1 MIILGVLSAIL
12 IGLVVGYHRVPVGQN
27 DIGCMLGA
35 FGNVG
40 AFFSLSIGIAVMLI
54 AIAVE
59 WSEIYNHVRVNKMP
73 LAKVESDH
81 PRLPPKVEV
90 MIAAILTVAA
100 LILFVQF
107 IATVYAMA
115 FTLNSSTSES
125 KVTTRVVMGDYDG
138 DGDLDYIAGN
148 TGSSEQIDFYKNDGT
163 GTFTWNSMFGVS
175 TNMVDMVTGDINGD
189 GYLDVIELISS
200 GSSSVRVYLN
210 SGTGSFRSVGAP
222 TLTTGGSIM
231 TIFDADNDADLDL
244 LFLKGTTMVNP
255 LFLNNG
261 HGVFTEAASVL
272 PNSYS
277 AIGVG
282 DFDTDGDLDLVFSST
297 AATAGQVFR
306 NSGTGSFTQL
316 SSFANP
322 PQNLAYFA
330 PADIDNDG
338 DIDLIA
344 AGNGNAYTFF
354 NNGAGTFTLGSNYGT
369 VTVTN
374 SISTGDIDNDGDV
387 DFILAGCDIGAAGGA
402 EAFLNNGSGV
412 YSALGSATEATDCVN
427 RTIVG
432 DIDGDGDLDYIRGNQ
447 DYFGAAKVNRHYK
460 SDQAVT
466 TANTVPTAPTLA
478 TLTGALVSPDP
489 RNPTAQADDSSVG
502 SVAWSLTGTV
512 YSSDDSYATI
522 SFGAPSSIGH
532 YLTATN
538 FEFEIPTSATIL
550 GIKVEV
556 EKKAL
561 SGGVNDNA
569 VRMIKAGTVG
579 TTERSAAGT
588 WAASDTQV
596 TYGSGSDLWGT
607 TWTPSDI
614 NASNFGFAISPKDSG
629 VGGSVGYIDH
639 IRITVYYNMRDI
651 RLTWGSGSDTITSTK
666 MLQYQLKI
674 GTGSALNNIY
684 SSLTSAP
691 NWVTRVVPNGQSRTT
706 LVKNLPCGQSFYWSV
721 AAVDAGFMSTRS
733 SEQTFTLSAACGFSG
748 GAAGGGGSSSSGTAG
763 PAGGSLRR
771 IVIEQAPPRVIIGHI
786 AVSAFED
793 INGNG
798 VKDLREE
805 NGFHGLTLT
814 ASGST
819 ASGVTVRKTLNLSS
833 MGEAVFELEQ
843 SDARGYSILVDS
855 SSKALEGFEAIG
867 KIVSDPVIVREG
879 TMKSIAF
886 AFRRVSLLDYKPCL
900 TVGAAQS
907 QDRGKGDALILLG
920 RLEDAFSRRV
930 MDGVTLGTGL
940 VTRVNFLTLLARTQ
954 CIPLEQTPVAYS
966 QKGRKNILI
975 DLPPTP
981 ITTFAILLYSLLG
994 QELPVAR
1001 LTSKGP
1007 AADLSAPLTRREAIS
1022 ILATAMNIP
1031 AEKRVSTAT
1040 DLPSD
1045 LLPQDPILSDFLTLR
1060 SLGILPQN
1068 FLSLFGAEQG
1078 MDATETASLLT
1089 RASFQAGHIGLLPIV
1104 FDRSGHA
1111 AAPEEVEMLHLPE
1124 DFPDLPI
1131 RECLLTD
1138 TERPKKVSFS
1148 DILPGDAL
1156 EPVLRDILSRGTKNG
1171 DGKILWLLPANK
1183 KPTEFGVTKGT
1194 PTIDLDQP
1202 VSLFEGLRTLLVLR
1216 CLPPLSAK
1224 EFILSSEKT
1233 LEGSLESRVPRDRLS
1248 GLQRDLSFVS
1258 RVFYRAQDHEREFD
1272 LSLLKYAPDLLAGE
1286 TRDPDSPLSVGDG
1299 SALLASGLLNLA
1311 VHEGLI
1317 TPQDAEIM
1325 AEGLTLHFARYFLG
1339 APDLER
1345 GSSSMLRTL
1354 PLTRKMLV
1362 EFLGAVLKKETVPV
1376 DAPKKSSEEERS
1388 VGESWWRRLKD

>member
-1 MIILGVLSAIL
+1 ML
-12 IGLVVGYHRVPVGQN
+12 IGLSIGYHRVPVGP
-27 DIGCMLGA
+27 DEIGCMLGS

-40 AFFSLSIGIAVMLI
+40 AFLSLSIGIAVMLI
-54 AIAVE
+54 AVAVE

-73 LAKVESDH
+73 LASVENRH
-81 PRLPPKVEV
+81 PRLPPKIE
-90 MIAAILTVAA
+90 IIITSILTVAA

-115 FTLNSSTSES
+115 FTLSSSTSEA
-125 KVTTRVVMGDYDG
+125 KVTTRLVMGDFDS
-138 DGDLDYIAGN
+138 DGDLDYITGN
-148 TGSSEQIDFYKNDGT
+148 TGATEQLDFYKNDGT
-163 GTFTWNSMFGVS
+163 GTFTWNSMFGLS
-175 TNMVDMVTGDINGD
+175 NNMVDMVTGDINGD
-189 GYLDVIELISS
+189 GYLDVVELISS

-222 TLTTGGSIM
+222 TLTVGGTIM
-231 TIFDADNDADLDL
+231 SLFDADNDADLDL
-244 LFLKGTTMVNP
+244 LFLKGSTMVNP

-261 HGVFTEAASVL
+261 HGVFTEVASTL
-272 PNSYS
+272 PRSVS
-277 AIGVG
+277 AIGVA
-282 DFDTDGDLDLVFSST
+282 DFNSDGYLDVVFSST
-297 AATAGQVFR
+297 AAVAFQVFR
-306 NSGTGSFTQL
+306 NSGSGSFQQL
-316 SSFANP
+316 STVANP
-322 PQNLAYFA
+322 PNNLAYFS

-354 NNGAGTFTLGSNYGT
+354 NNGAGTFVLGSNYGS

-374 SISTGDIDNDGDV
+374 SISTGDVDNDSDI
-387 DFILAGCDIGAAGGA
+387 DFILSGCDIGSSGGS
-402 EAFLNNGSGV
+402 EIFLNNGSGV
-412 YSALGSATEATDCVN
+412 YSSLGAVNEGSDCVN
-427 RTIVG
+427 RSVVG
-432 DIDGDGDLDYIRGNQ
+432 DIDGDGDLDYVRGNQ
-447 DYFGAAKVNRHYK
+447 DYFGTGRVNRHYK
-460 SDQAVT
+460 SDQAAT
-466 TANTVPTAPTLA
+466 TANTVPTAPTLS
-478 TLTGALVSPDP
+478 TLTGTLVSVGSP
-489 RNPTAQADDSSVG
+489 RNPTAAVDDTSVG
-502 SVAWSLTGTV
+502 TIAWSAPTAV
-512 YSSDDSYATI
+512 YASDDSYATAGFTAPGSI
-522 SFGAPSSIGH
+522 SH
-532 YLTATN
+532 YLNATG
-538 FEFEIPTSATIL
+538 FGFSIPTTSSIL

-556 EKKAL
+556 EKKML
-561 SGGVNDNA
+561 SGGVTDNA
-569 VRMIKAGTVG
+569 VRLIKGGTIG
-579 TTERSAAGT
+579 TTDRSSAVS
-588 WAASDTQV
+588 WPASDAYT
-596 TYGSGSDLWGT
+596 TYGSGADLWGT
-607 TWTPSDI
+607 TWTPAQI
-614 NASNFGFAISPKDSG
+614 NASDFGLAISAKDNG
-629 VGGSVGYIDH
+629 IGGTTGYIDH
-639 IRITVYYNMRDI
+639 IRITVYYSMRDI

-666 MLQYQLKI
+666 MLQYQLRV
-674 GTGSALNNIY
+674 GTGSALHNIL
-684 SSLTSAP
+684 SSMTSTP
-691 NWVTRVVPNGQSRTT
+691 NWVTRVVPNGQGRTT
-706 LVKNLPCGQSFYWSV
+706 LLRNLPCGQSFYWSV
-721 AAVDAGFMSTRS
+721 AAVDSGFMSTRS
-733 SEQTFTLSAACGFSG
+733 SEQTFTLSSDCTFSG
-748 GAAGGGGSSSSGTAG
+748 GAGGGGGSSSGTSG

-805 NGFHGLTLT
+805 NAFQGLTLT

-833 MGEAVFELEQ
+833 RGEAVFELEQ
-843 SDARGYSILVDS
+843 SDARGYSILVDPT
-855 SSKALEGFEAIG
+855 SKALEGFEATG

-879 TMKSIAF
+879 TMQSVAF
-886 AFRRVSLLDYKPCL
+886 AFRRVSLLDYKPCI
-900 TVGAAQS
+900 TVGSAQS

-940 VTRVNFLTLLARTQ
+940 VTRANFLTLLARTQ

-981 ITTFAILLYSLLG
+981 PTTFAILLYSLLG

-1001 LTSKGP
+1001 LTHKGP

-1022 ILATAMNIP
+1022 ILAAAMNIP
-1031 AEKRVSTAT
+1031 EEKRVSSAT

-1068 FLSLFGAEQG
+1068 FLTLLGAEQG
-1078 MDATETASLLT
+1078 MDAMEAASLLT

-1104 FDRSGHA
+1104 YDRSGHA
-1111 AAPEEVEMLHLPE
+1111 AAPEEVETLHLPE
-1124 DFPDLPI
+1124 DFPDLPV

-1171 DGKILWLLPANK
+1171 DGKVLWLLPANK
-1183 KPTEFGVTKGT
+1183 KPTEFGVTKGA

-1224 EFILSSEKT
+1224 EFILSSERT
-1233 LEGSLESRVPRDRLS
+1233 FEGSLESRVPRDRLS

-1272 LSLLKYAPDLLAGE
+1272 LSLLKYASDLLAGE

-1311 VHEGLI
+1311 VHESII

-1325 AEGLTLHFARYFLG
+1325 AEGLTLHFAKYFLG
-1339 APDLER
+1339 TPDLER
-1345 GSSSMLRTL
+1345 GSSSLLRTL
-1354 PLTRKMLV
+1354 PLTRKMLIEV
-1362 EFLGAVLKKETVPV
+1362 LGAVLEKETVPV
-1376 DAPKKSSEEERS
+1376 DAPKKASEEERS

>member
-12 IGLVVGYHRVPVGQN
+12 VGLAIGYHRVPVGPN

-54 AIAVE
+54 AMAVE
-59 WSEIYNHVRVNKMP
+59 WSEIYNHVRVNRMP
-73 LAKVESDH
+73 LASVESDH
-81 PRLPPKVEV
+81 PRLPPKTEV
-90 MIAAILTVAA
+90 MIASILTVAA

-115 FTLNSSTSES
+115 FTLSSSTIES
-125 KVTTRVVMGDYDG
+125 KVTARVVMGDYDG

-148 TGSSEQIDFYKNDGT
+148 TGASEQLDFYKNDGT
-163 GTFTWNSMFGVS
+163 GTFTWNSMFGLS

-189 GYLDVIELISS
+189 GYLDIIELISL
-200 GSSSVRVYLN
+200 GSSSVGVYLN
-210 SGTGSFRSVGAP
+210 SGTGSFRSVSAP
-222 TLTTGGSIM
+222 TLMAGGTIM
-231 TIFDADNDADLDL
+231 TLFDADNDADLDL
-244 LFLKGTTMVNP
+244 LFLKGSTMINP
-255 LFLNNG
+255 LFLNDG
-261 HGVFTEAASVL
+261 HGVFTEVASNL
-272 PNSYS
+272 PLSQS
-277 AIGVG
+277 AIGVA
-282 DFDTDGDLDLVFSST
+282 DFDTDGYLDLVFSST

-306 NSGTGSFTQL
+306 NSGTGSFVQL

-322 PQNLAYFA
+322 PANLAYFA

-354 NNGAGTFTLGSNYGT
+354 NSGAGTFTLGSNYGT
-369 VTVTN
+369 IVVTN
-374 SISTGDIDNDGDV
+374 SISTGDIDNDGDI
-387 DFILAGCDIGAAGGA
+387 DFILSGCDIGLSGGA
-402 EAFLNNGSGV
+402 EIFLNNGSGV
-412 YSALGSATEATDCVN
+412 YSTLGAVTEGADCVK
-427 RTIVG
+427 RSIIG

-447 DYFGAAKVNRHYK
+447 DYFGTNRVNRHYK
-460 SDQAVT
+460 SDQAAT
-466 TANTVPTAPTLA
+466 TANTVPTAPTLS
-478 TLTGALVSPDP
+478 TLTGTLVSPTP
-489 RNPTAQADDSSVG
+489 RNPRAAANDLGIGTI
-502 SVAWSLTGTV
+502 AWSNATNV
-512 YSSDDSYATI
+512 YASDDAYATA
-522 SFGAPSSIGH
+522 SFTAPSGISN
-532 YLTATN
+532 YLTATD
-538 FEFEIPTSATIL
+538 FGFTIPTGATIL
-550 GIKVEV
+550 GIKAEV
-556 EKKAL
+556 EKKQ
-561 SGGVNDNA
+561 GVGVIDYA
-569 VRMIKAGTVG
+569 VRLIKGGAVG
-579 TTERSAAGT
+579 TTDRSAAGS
-588 WAASDTQV
+588 WLIADTTS

-607 TWTPSDI
+607 TWTPAQI
-614 NASNFGFAISPKDSG
+614 NASDFGFAMVAQDAG
-629 VGGSVGYIDH
+629 AGGATAFVDH

-684 SSLTSAP
+684 SSLTSTP

-706 LVKNLPCGQSFYWSV
+706 LLRNLPCGQSFYWSV
-721 AAVDAGFMSTRS
+721 AAVDSGFMSTRS

-748 GAAGGGGSSSSGTAG
+748 GAGGGGGSSSSGTAG

-805 NGFHGLTLT
+805 NTFQGLTLT

-843 SDARGYSILVDS
+843 SDARGYSMLVDP
-855 SSKALEGFEAIG
+855 SSKELEGFEATG

-879 TMKSIAF
+879 TMQSVAF
-886 AFRRVSLLDYKPCL
+886 AFRRVTLLDYKPCL
-900 TVGAAQS
+900 TVASAAS

-920 RLEDAFSRRV
+920 RLEDAFSRRIT
-930 MDGVTLGTGL
+930 DGVTLGAGL
-940 VTRVNFLTLLARTQ
+940 VTRANFLTLLARTQ

-966 QKGRKNILI
+966 RKGRKNILI

-981 ITTFAILLYSLLG
+981 PTTFAILVYSLLG

-1001 LTSKGP
+1001 LTPKGP
-1007 AADLSAPLTRREAIS
+1007 AADLSAPLTRREALS
-1022 ILATAMNIP
+1022 MLAAAMNIP
-1031 AEKRVSTAT
+1031 EDKRVSTAT

-1068 FLSLFGAEQG
+1068 FLSLLGAEQG

-1111 AAPEEVEMLHLPE
+1111 AAPEEVETLHLPE
-1124 DFPDLPI
+1124 DFPDLPV

-1148 DILPGDAL
+1148 DILPGDVL

-1171 DGKILWLLPANK
+1171 DDKTLWLLPANK

-1224 EFILSSEKT
+1224 EFVLSSERT
-1233 LEGSLESRVPRDRLS
+1233 PEGSLESRVPRDRLS

-1272 LSLLKYAPDLLAGE
+1272 LSLLKFSPDLLTGE

-1311 VHEGLI
+1311 VHESLI

-1339 APDLER
+1339 TPDLER

-1354 PLTRKMLV
+1354 PLTRKMLI
-1362 EFLGAVLKKETVPV
+1362 EFLGAVLEKETVPV
-1376 DAPKKSSEEERS
+1376 DAPKKASKENRS
-1388 VGESWWRRLKD
+1388 VGESWWERLQ

>member
-1 MIILGVLSAIL
+1 MIILGVLSAVL

-27 DIGCMLGA
+27 DIGCMIGA

-54 AIAVE
+54 AMAVE

-73 LAKVESDH
+73 LAKVESEH

-90 MIAAILTVAA
+90 MIAGILTVAA

-115 FTLNSSTSES
+115 FTLSSSTSES

-148 TGSSEQIDFYKNDGT
+148 TGASEQFDFYKNDGT

-175 TNMVDMVTGDINGD
+175 NNMVDMVTGDIDRDGD
-189 GYLDVIELISS
+189 LDVIELISS
-200 GSSSVRVYLN
+200 GSSSVQVYLN
-210 SGTGSFRSVGAP
+210 SGTGSFRLTAGP
-222 TLTTGGSIM
+222 TLMEGGTIM
-231 TIFDADNDADLDL
+231 TLFDADNDADLDL
-244 LFLKGTTMVNP
+244 LFLKSSTILSP

-261 HGVFTEAASVL
+261 HGVFTQAASSL
-272 PNSYS
+272 PRSVS
-277 AIGVG
+277 AVGVA

-297 AATAGQVFR
+297 AAVAFQVFR
-306 NSGTGSFTQL
+306 NSGTGSFVQMSTI
-316 SSFANP
+316 ANP
-322 PQNLAYFA
+322 PNNLSYFA

-338 DIDLIA
+338 DIDMVA

-354 NNGAGTFTLGSNYGT
+354 NNGAGTFTLGSNYGS

-374 SISTGDIDNDGDV
+374 SISTGDIDNDGDI
-387 DFILAGCDIGAAGGA
+387 DFILSGCDIGSSGGA
-402 EAFLNNGSGV
+402 EIFLNNGSGV
-412 YSALGSATEATDCVN
+412 YSSLGAVTEGTDCVN

-432 DIDGDGDLDYIRGNQ
+432 DIDGDGDLDYARGNQ

-460 SDQAVT
+460 SDQAAT
-466 TANTVPTAPTLA
+466 TANTVPTAPTLS
-478 TLTGALVSPDP
+478 TLTGTLISPTP
-489 RNPTAQADDSSVG
+489 RNPRAAANDLGIGTI
-502 SVAWSLTGTV
+502 AWSNPTNV
-512 YSSDDSYATI
+512 YASDDAYATA
-522 SFGAPSSIGH
+522 SFTAPSGISN
-532 YLTATN
+532 YLTATD
-538 FEFEIPTSATIL
+538 FGFTIPTGATIL
-550 GIKVEV
+550 GIKAEV
-556 EKKAL
+556 EKKQGIGVIDYAVRL
-561 SGGVNDNA
+561 MKGGV
-569 VRMIKAGTVG
+569 IG
-579 TTERSAAGT
+579 TTDRSAAGS
-588 WAASDTQV
+588 WLIADTTS

-607 TWTPSDI
+607 TWTPAQV
-614 NASNFGFAISPKDSG
+614 NASDFGFAIVAQDAG
-629 VGGSVGYIDH
+629 AGGATAYVDH

-666 MLQYQLKI
+666 MLQYQLRV
-674 GTGSALNNIY
+674 GTGTALHNIL
-684 SSLTSAP
+684 SSQTSTP
-691 NWVTRVVPNGQSRTT
+691 NWVSRVVPNGQSRTT
-706 LVKNLPCGQSFYWSV
+706 LLKNLPCGQSFYWSV
-721 AAVDAGFMSTRS
+721 AAVDAGFMATRS
-733 SEQTFTLSAACGFSG
+733 SEQTFTLSSDCTFSG
-748 GAAGGGGSSSSGTAG
+748 GAAGGGGSSSSPAG

-771 IVIEQAPPRVIIGHI
+771 IIFEQPPPRIILGHI

-833 MGEAVFELEQ
+833 MGEGVFELEQ

-879 TMKSIAF
+879 TIKPVSF

-975 DLPPTP
+975 DLPPAP
-981 ITTFAILLYSLLG
+981 PTTFAILLYSLLG

-1022 ILATAMNIP
+1022 ILAAAMNIP
-1031 AEKRVSTAT
+1031 EEKRVSTAT

-1068 FLSLFGAEQG
+1068 LLSLFGAEQG

-1111 AAPEEVEMLHLPE
+1111 AAPEEVETLHLPA
-1124 DFPDLPI
+1124 DFPDLPV

-1171 DGKILWLLPANK
+1171 DDKILWLLPANK

-1224 EFILSSEKT
+1224 EFILSSERT

-1311 VHEGLI
+1311 VHESLI

-1325 AEGLTLHFARYFLG
+1325 AEGLALHFARYFLG
-1339 APDLER
+1339 TPDLER